1 MQSNIRSCYHG
12 KIEKA
17 DTVSYYMSVCGLLE
31 VKSTPDICG
40 LEHVLLFA
48 SALRDAGEVRR
59 EKKLPV
65 AEHPKG

>member
-12 KIEKA
+12 KIDKPNPA
-17 DTVSYYMSVCGLLE
+17 SYYMLACGLLE
-31 VKSTPDICG
+31 VKCTPDICG

-48 SALRDAGEVRR
+48 SALRDAGEVRC